1 MAVSELNE
9 DIHDQICDLLENL
22 QQIEKL
28 KNKDI
33 RILLDKIV
41 RKYGGKVVN
50 KWKRLLFPLLA
61 FILLPNVVHSSHLD
75 IQKKLIVT
83 SESTKESIELAKYLN
98 DNGVVKYSAY
108 CWPNCF
114 NQGELFGKQAYKELN
129 VVECARDGIN
139 SQTQLCLDKKIKGFP
154 TWEINGKLI
163 LGVLTL
169 KELSK
174 LTGFK
179 N

>member
-1 MAVSELNE
+1 MK
-9 DIHDQICDLLENL
+9 HLL
-22 QQIEKL
+22 I
-28 KNKDI
+28 
-33 RILLDKIV
+33 
-41 RKYGGKVVN
+41 
-50 KWKRLLFPLLA
+50 PLLV
-61 FILLPNVVHSSHLD
+61 LLPFSNVINSSHLNY
-75 IQKKLIVT
+75 QRELIVT
-83 SESTKESIELAKYLN
+83 SESTRESIELAKYLK

-108 CWPNCF
+108 WCPNCL
-114 NQGELFGKQAYKELN
+114 NQSELFGKQAYRELN

-139 SQTQLCLDKKIKGFP
+139 SQTQLCIDKKIKGFP

-163 LGVLTL
+163 LGVLSL